1 MESFDDLTRGQQGV
15 VLSEHL
21 DHIGLDSLQ
30 YDCTAYDKPIK
41 RKVIDDSSSEVSF
54 KEKTEGKCG

>member
-1 MESFDDLTRGQQGV
+1 MESFDDLTRGQQSV

-30 YDCTAYDKPIK
+30 YDCTAYDKPRK
-41 RKVIDDSSSEVSF
+41 RKVEDNEQDSEHRGEV
-54 KEKTEGKCG
+54 

>member
-15 VLSEHL
+15 VLGEHL

-30 YDCTAYDKPIK
+30 YDCTAFDKPRK
-41 RKVIDDSSSEVSF
+41 RKVENNEQDSEH
-54 KEKTEGKCG
+54 